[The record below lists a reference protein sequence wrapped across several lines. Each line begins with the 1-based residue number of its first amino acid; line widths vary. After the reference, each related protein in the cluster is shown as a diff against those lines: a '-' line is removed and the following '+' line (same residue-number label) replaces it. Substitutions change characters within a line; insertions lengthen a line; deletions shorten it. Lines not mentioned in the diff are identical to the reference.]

1 MSVITASDTDI
12 LNVVGDRLR
21 VIAEGSA
28 TGGAFEVFDVEG
40 DEGSGPP
47 PHAHPWTESF
57 YVLEGS
63 LMVTVGDEQ
72 TLAQA
77 GTSVVVPVGTVHTFQ
92 VAASRA
98 RFLTTTSGDKASA
111 FFRDLASRA
120 PGVPTD
126 ETLPLVIAVAKR
138 HGLTSPLFD

>member
-21 VIAEGSA
+21 VIADGFD
-28 TGGAFEVFDVEG
+28 TDGAFEVFDVEG

-57 YVLEGS
+57 YVLEGK
-63 LMVTVGDEQ
+63 LMVMVADKQ
-72 TLAQA
+72 TLAEP
-77 GTSVVVPVGTVHTFQ
+77 GTSVLVPAGAVHTFQ
-92 VAASRA
+92 VVSPQA
-98 RFLTTTSGDKASA
+98 RFITTTSGDKASV
-111 FFRDLASRA
+111 FFRDLASTA

-126 ETLPLVIAVAKR
+126 KTMPLVIEVAKR
-138 HGLTSPLFD
+138 NCLTSPLFD

>member
-1 MSVITASDTDI
+1 MSVITANDSDI

-21 VIAEGSA
+21 VIAEGSEI
-28 TGGAFEVFDVEG
+28 GGAFEVFDVEG

-57 YVLEGS
+57 YVLEGT
-63 LMVTVGDEQ
+63 LMITVDDEQ
-72 TLAQA
+72 TLAHA
-77 GTSVVVPVGTVHTFQ
+77 GTTVVVPAGMVHTFR

-98 RFLTTTSGDKASA
+98 RFITTSSGDKAAA
-111 FFRDLASRA
+111 FFRDLASTA
-120 PGVPTD
+120 SGAPTD
-126 ETLPLVIAVAKR
+126 ETLPLVIEVAKR

>member
-1 MSVITASDTDI
+1 MSVITANDIDI

-21 VIAEGSA
+21 VVVEGSE

-63 LMVTVGDEQ
+63 LTITVADEQ
-72 TLAQA
+72 TFAPA
-77 GTSVVVPVGTVHTFQ
+77 GTSVVVPAGTVHTFQ
-92 VAASRA
+92 VATSRA
-98 RFLTTTSGDKASA
+98 RFITTTSGEKASA
-111 FFRDLASRA
+111 FFRNLAARA

-126 ETLPLVIAVAKR
+126 ETLPLVIEVAKR